1 VYEFVDRPVAALGS
15 GGRFILWA
23 MRGWIHAAS
32 HGNCPPGAL
41 APAFARHMVLPALP
55 HLHTMMAELNRRAK
69 GQIAFLPLAHRR
81 IGEDEAVLLQ
91 TCHDSDGT
99 PLRAEKTLELLLEPE
114 AVGPAFTAMIG
125 MLGHLREQ
133 GLSDI
138 EIVQARVSGHR

>member
-1 VYEFVDRPVAALGS
+1 VYDFVDRPVAALGS

-41 APAFARHMVLPALP
+41 APAFARHSVLPALP
-55 HLHTMMAELNRRAK
+55 HLHTMMAELNRRAR
-69 GQIAFLPLAHRR
+69 GQIAFAPLAHCR
-81 IGEDEAVLLQ
+81 IGEDEAVMLQ
-91 TCHDSDGT
+91 TCRDADGM

-125 MLGHLREQ
+125 MLGHLREAS
-133 GLSDI
+133 LCDI
-138 EIVQARVSGHR
+138 EIVQARVSGQR

>member
-1 VYEFVDRPVAALGS
+1 MYQFVDRPVAALGG

-41 APAFARHMVLPALP
+41 APAFARHTVLPALP
-55 HLHTMMAELNRRAK
+55 HLHVMMAELNRRAK
-69 GQIAFLPLAHRR
+69 GQILFSPLAHCK

-91 TCHDSDGT
+91 TCQDADSL

-125 MLGHLREQ
+125 MLGHLREA

-138 EIVQARVSGHR
+138 AIVQARVSGER